1 MNFDSIQFS
10 AEELSRYNRHIIL
23 PQFGMEGQKRLKRA
37 KMLVIGSG
45 GLGSPALLYLA
56 AAGVGTLGI
65 VDFDVVD
72 NSNLQRQ
79 ILFGINNIGAS
90 KAQTAAEKLKELN
103 PNVEVIVF
111 NTRIDASNAMEILKD
126 FDVVIDGSD
135 NFATRYLIND
145 ACVLLK
151 KPLVYG
157 SVFRFDGQVSLFN
170 FKIGQDSY
178 GPNYRDLYPVPPQ
191 PGEVLSCTEGGV
203 LGVLPGIIGSMQAL
217 EAIKVVSGIGET
229 LSGRLLIFDALTFET
244 KVFKISASEDN
255 PLTGQNPAITKL
267 VDYDAFCGIAQQG
280 GEKEITPQELQQ
292 WIEAGTDFQLIDVRE
307 PDEYELVNIKGELIP
322 LSRLQ
327 ESVYAISKNKK
338 VVVHCKLGGRSA
350 EAIKILE
357 RDFGFTNL
365 YNLKGGIIGYIDA
378 VNPELDRY

>member
-1 MNFDSIQFS
+1 M
-10 AEELSRYNRHIIL
+10 
-23 PQFGMEGQKRLKRA
+23 
-37 KMLVIGSG
+37 VIGSG

-79 ILFGINNIGAS
+79 ILFGINNIGLS

-126 FDVVIDGSD
+126 FDVIIDGSD

-145 ACVLLK
+145 ACVLLN

-170 FKIGQDSY
+170 YKKEGQVA
-178 GPNYRDLYPVPPQ
+178 GPNYRDLFPVPPQ

-217 EAIKVVSGIGET
+217 EAIKVVTGIGET
-229 LSGRLLIFDALTFET
+229 LSGRLFCFDALTFET
-244 KVFKISASEDN
+244 KVFSITASEDN
-255 PLTGQNPAITKL
+255 PLTGQNPTINKL
-267 VDYDAFCGIAQQG
+267 IDYDVFCGTTEQAKI
-280 GEKEITPQELQQ
+280 KEIL
-292 WIEAGTDFQLIDVRE
+292 R
-307 PDEYELVNIKGELIP
+307 
-322 LSRLQ
+322 
-327 ESVYAISKNKK
+327 
-338 VVVHCKLGGRSA
+338 RSCSN
-350 EAIKILE
+350 
-357 RDFGFTNL
+357 G
-365 YNLKGGIIGYIDA
+365 
-378 VNPELDRY
+378 